1 MALPLNE
8 LQAAVAE
15 AESALAA
22 AQQKLA
28 GVRYGTTAH
37 GKFQNEVRRATT
49 QLARAQRSV
58 AAFVDPATTAAQQAT
73 HAAEM
78 ARLEALTP
86 ETIAGREAIAGEKA
100 AFQKAEAGA
109 QAARVQAGELS
120 VMEQSRVNALMRNRS
135 MTYED
140 AVRSVRG
147 IDVAE
152 AETVAKAKA
161 PKATEVPIDP
171 DTGKP
176 YKGQHEA
183 TRSTRA
189 AIKRHGLDPK
199 LGEVSKRKLSPVE
212 IARLELDD
220 EARIAKQLQ
229 SRPKGLEPDYRARS
243 EAHRLAS
250 DPGPTGEGRKPYVMK
265 RDRPGRGRGRPKHMQ
280 SVANWTAAEKGRAIH
295 LITDPNSEFYGQQID
310 DVLAQMKQRRTQQLG
325 IGGGKSRT
333 GVLGPSRGSGLGPA
347 SRGPEVTRALLAENE
362 ALRQVTRGVP
372 QPDPMARPRALK
384 AQGLGPEALGR
395 GRSKGLLPGTPMPT
409 QGRAPISPGGIPSA
423 GAPHLPSWLT
433 GGKPIPPPGRLTG
446 TYMWPAGTP
455 QPGWAGGGGVLS
467 PAQDARLAAQ
477 LGEGVGYAQAHPMG
491 GFGQQRLALQP
502 FPPKAGGYPT
512 LPPPPPAAA
521 LKPPVP
527 PNPSLPSSQIPG
539 QQSMV
544 SGMGKP
550 LAGFRHQPLPPSTGR
565 APASTALARVD
576 DVFDRPQKSL
586 HLGPGER
593 FGRSPGR
600 TPAIAM
606 GPAGS
611 TGHPGYG
618 GRTPRGFELAVRGEM
633 GMESWREPRFS
644 NTGTHTAKEA
654 QAAWNAAD
662 KAKGKWGFNFASAET
677 NTWLGGLKNKEFRN
691 PKAIFGK
698 SFGAE
703 GGLFGKGAAATK
715 TAPAVPAGALGKY
728 APVRGAFAGLNAIG
742 PTWLVGSLTS
752 GVNQI
757 HPEGSFADQVV
768 EGAQI
773 GTAIGASFGPWGM
786 AMGATAGVALNVITG
801 GLLGN
806 VIQSLPL
813 VGGAFFGGSEGPSD
827 EEQMRETVMAA
838 YTAAAQN
845 QGYVSKHGEEGSKPN
860 VAAAATETLIGLSEM
875 QKAGLMPATAD
886 IFMIA
891 GRMSGFE
898 GFPWEPE
905 AAEPVYSAADINKM
919 AEGMQQY
926 LQPEQ
931 FVLDIVGGTDFD
943 HIKDDEARASLE
955 QWKAW
960 TLSSLSTGLAATA
973 MQPLTTAM
981 TTSQGLQGQQQ
992 AGFDQEWAAGPGAA
1006 ASFED
1011 LLAGSLS

>member
-1 MALPLNE
+1 M
-8 LQAAVAE
+8 
-15 AESALAA
+15 
-22 AQQKLA
+22 
-28 GVRYGTTAH
+28 
-37 GKFQNEVRRATT
+37 
-49 QLARAQRSV
+49 
-58 AAFVDPATTAAQQAT
+58 
-73 HAAEM
+73 
-78 ARLEALTP
+78 
-86 ETIAGREAIAGEKA
+86 
-100 AFQKAEAGA
+100 
-109 QAARVQAGELS
+109 
-120 VMEQSRVNALMRNRS
+120 
-135 MTYED
+135 
-140 AVRSVRG
+140 
-147 IDVAE
+147 
-152 AETVAKAKA
+152 
-161 PKATEVPIDP
+161 
-171 DTGKP
+171 
-176 YKGQHEA
+176 
-183 TRSTRA
+183 
-189 AIKRHGLDPK
+189 
-199 LGEVSKRKLSPVE
+199 
-212 IARLELDD
+212 
-220 EARIAKQLQ
+220 
-229 SRPKGLEPDYRARS
+229 
-243 EAHRLAS
+243 
-250 DPGPTGEGRKPYVMK
+250 
-265 RDRPGRGRGRPKHMQ
+265 
-280 SVANWTAAEKGRAIH
+280 
-295 LITDPNSEFYGQQID
+295 
-310 DVLAQMKQRRTQQLG
+310 
-325 IGGGKSRT
+325 
-333 GVLGPSRGSGLGPA
+333 
-347 SRGPEVTRALLAENE
+347 
-362 ALRQVTRGVP
+362 
-372 QPDPMARPRALK
+372 
-384 AQGLGPEALGR
+384 
-395 GRSKGLLPGTPMPT
+395 
-409 QGRAPISPGGIPSA
+409 
-423 GAPHLPSWLT
+423 
-433 GGKPIPPPGRLTG
+433 
-446 TYMWPAGTP
+446 
-455 QPGWAGGGGVLS
+455 
-467 PAQDARLAAQ
+467 
-477 LGEGVGYAQAHPMG
+477 
-491 GFGQQRLALQP
+491 
-502 FPPKAGGYPT
+502 
-512 LPPPPPAAA
+512 
-521 LKPPVP
+521 
-527 PNPSLPSSQIPG
+527 
-539 QQSMV
+539 
-544 SGMGKP
+544 
-550 LAGFRHQPLPPSTGR
+550 
-565 APASTALARVD
+565 
-576 DVFDRPQKSL
+576 
-586 HLGPGER
+586 
-593 FGRSPGR
+593 
-600 TPAIAM
+600 
-606 GPAGS
+606 
-611 TGHPGYG
+611 
-618 GRTPRGFELAVRGEM
+618 AVRGEM

-662 KAKGKWGFNFASAET
+662 KAKGKGKWGFNFASAGE

-698 SFGAE
+698 AFAAEAGAFGS
-703 GGLFGKGAAATK
+703 KGAI
-715 TAPAVPAGALGKY
+715 GKY
-728 APVRGAFAGLNAIG
+728 AAARGAFAGLNAIG

-845 QGYVSKHGEEGSKPN
+845 QGYMSKHGEEGSKPN

-931 FVLDIVGGTDFD
+931 FVLDIVAGTDFD

-981 TTSQGLQGQQQ
+981 TTSHGLQGQQQ

>member
-28 GVRYGTTAH
+28 GVRFGTTAH
-37 GKFQNEVRRATT
+37 GKFQREVQRATT
-49 QLARAQRSV
+49 QLARAQQSV
-58 AAFVDPATTAAQQAT
+58 AAFVDPQTAHIQQAT
-73 HAAEM
+73 HAREM

-86 ETIAGREAIAGEKA
+86 EEVAGEKA
-100 AFQKAEAGA
+100 TVRKAEAGA

-120 VMEQSRVNALMRNRS
+120 VMEQSRVNALMRNRA

-176 YKGQHEA
+176 YKGQGEA

-199 LGEVSKRKLSPVE
+199 LGEVSKRKLSPTE
-212 IARLELDD
+212 IARMELDA
-220 EARIAKQLQ
+220 EARIAKQIN
-229 SRPKGLEPDYRARS
+229 YRAGSDALR
-243 EAHRLAS
+243 AAA
-250 DPGPTGEGRKPYVMK
+250 DPGPTGEGRQPYVMK
-265 RDRPGRGRGRPKHMQ
+265 RDRPAPRRGGPKHMK
-280 SVANWTAAEKGRAIH
+280 SVANWTAAERGRAIH
-295 LITDPNSEFYGQQID
+295 LISDPNSEFYGQQID
-310 DVLAQMKQRRTQQLG
+310 DVLAEMKRRRTPFQ
-325 IGGGKSRT
+325 GGAMSGTSRT
-333 GVLGPSRGSGLGPA
+333 GVLRAAQDPNLARRPHRTDVA
-347 SRGPEVTRALLAENE
+347 RALTAENE
-362 ALRQVTRGVP
+362 ALRARTRGIP
-372 QPDPMARPRALK
+372 QADPMARPRALK

-395 GRSKGLLPGTPMPT
+395 GRSAGVTPGQPVP
-409 QGRAPISPGGIPSA
+409 GRWPIPPGGSPTA
-423 GAPHLPSWLT
+423 A
-433 GGKPIPPPGRLTG
+433 GGKPIIPPTYAGGSSG

-455 QPGWAGGGGVLS
+455 QPTGQPGFAGGGGVLS

-477 LGEGVGYAQAHPMG
+477 LGQTPRGVPPMG
-491 GFGQQRLALQP
+491 RPLGQQRIPGVDPFLSPRQP
-502 FPPKAGGYPT
+502 GG
-512 LPPPPPAAA
+512 
-521 LKPPVP
+521 LKPPPP

-550 LAGFRHQPLPPSTGR
+550 LAGFQHPTRVPGYQRGPTGFGGAGSGPR
-565 APASTALARVD
+565 GVPASGIVGQRQPVPFGGGPAGPPGPKPYRPPPADPRALA
-576 DVFDRPQKSL
+576 
-586 HLGPGER
+586 LGPR
-593 FGRSPGR
+593 
-600 TPAIAM
+600 
-606 GPAGS
+606 GS

-633 GMESWREPRFS
+633 GMEPYVGGA
-644 NTGTHTAKEA
+644 GTHTAKEA

-662 KAKGKWGFNFASAET
+662 KAKGAKGKWGFNFAAAGE

-691 PKAIFGK
+691 PKAVFGK
-698 SFGAE
+698 AFGAE
-703 GGLFGKGAAATK
+703 AGAMGSKGAI
-715 TAPAVPAGALGKY
+715 GKY
-728 APVRGAFAGLNAIG
+728 AAARGAFAGLNAIG

-845 QGYVSKHGEEGSKPN
+845 QGYMSKHGEEGSKPN

-891 GRMSGFE
+891 GRMSGYE
-898 GFPWEPE
+898 GYPWEPE
-905 AAEPVYSAADINKM
+905 AAEPVYSAADISKLT
-919 AEGMQQY
+919 EGMQQY

-931 FVLDIVGGTDFD
+931 WVMDIVAGTDFD